1 MGSTIQ
7 DRENM
12 TDITEFLFPA
22 PAPRTV
28 GGIVRWWESRR
39 LKYNLIVGAAGLT
52 STAVVAI
59 LTFLPPDAHGIQ
71 GPIGEFLPIAV
82 VFGVAANVCYTL
94 GPMVELMLEKL
105 WGRRALPTGPTL
117 FRMGLTFSVG
127 LALLPTLIAGA
138 DWVFRILH
146 SLF

>member
-1 MGSTIQ
+1 
-7 DRENM
+7 M

-39 LKYNLIVGAAGLT
+39 LKYNLMVGAAGLT

-59 LTFLPPDAHGIQ
+59 LTFLPPDAHGMQ

-82 VFGVAANVCYTL
+82 VFGVAANICYTL

-127 LALLPTLIAGA
+127 LALLPTLIAGF
-138 DWVFRILH
+138 DWAFRILH